1 MVTMKIREGMIDV
14 PGGRVWF
21 RSVGEGGIPLLC
33 LHGGPGMT
41 HNYIDPLEDL
51 GDRRQVIFYD
61 QLGCG
66 RSDHPDDTTLWTVP
80 HFVREVEAVRSAL
93 QLDRFHLFGSS
104 WGGQLSMQYILDYQP
119 SSLVSLLMAGSPASM
134 PRWVEGCMQLLAELP
149 PDVRQVIVQH
159 EEAGFTSC
167 PEYLGAVS
175 VFYQRHLCRLQP
187 WPAGLERSF
196 AEMSP
201 VVYETMNGPSEFT
214 VTGRFRDWDVFDRLG
229 EIRVPALVMGG
240 RHDEIRVDHLTDI
253 HKGIANSEL
262 VIFENSG
269 HTPFHEERELFMRT
283 VNDFLERVERRA
295 S

>member
-1 MVTMKIREGMIDV
+1 
-14 PGGRVWF
+14 
-21 RSVGEGGIPLLC
+21 
-33 LHGGPGMT
+33 MT

-66 RSDHPDDTTLWTVP
+66 RSDRPDDTSLWTVP
-80 HFVREVEAVRSAL
+80 HFVREVEAVRGAL
-93 QLDRFHLFGSS
+93 GLDRFHLFGSS

-119 SSLVSLLMAGSPASM
+119 PSVVGLVMSGSPASM
-134 PRWVEGCMQLLAELP
+134 PRWVEGCMELLAQLP
-149 PDVRQVIVQH
+149 ADVREVIERH
-159 EEAGFTSC
+159 EALGFTSC
-167 PEYLGAVS
+167 PEYLGAVA

-229 EIRVPALVMGG
+229 EITVPTLITGG

-253 HKGIANSEL
+253 HKGIAGSEL
-262 VIFENSG
+262 VVFENSS
-269 HTPFHEERELFMRT
+269 HTPFHEERDLYMRT
-283 VNDFLERVERRA
+283 VNDFLDRVESQMA
-295 S
+295 E